1 MSFIYNVVSS
11 LASITIILGSFYLSA
26 LGVSIIFNV
35 DIIYGFIIL
44 TIYFLLFAFSHG
56 SILQPIMLILLML
69 FMITPFI
76 GLISLF

>member
-11 LASITIILGSFYLSA
+11 LVSIAIILGSFYLSA
-26 LGVSIIFNV
+26 LGASIIFNV

-44 TIYFLLFAFSHG
+44 ILYFLLFAFSHG
-56 SILQPIMLILLML
+56 SILQPIMLML

>member
-11 LASITIILGSFYLSA
+11 LCKYNNNIGKFYLSA

-56 SILQPIMLILLML
+56 SILQPIMLIL